1 MKVLIS
7 TLFNEC
13 VELPDTDDGWI
24 AEYKGFIE
32 NYEFPCVR
40 AWDGFHVHVSTK
52 LKNYYSFKNRYTII
66 RMGLVGQKIP
76 NKTISLGDDRGGA
89 PKFTIG
95 DSAFPC
101 FEWLRKGFNV
111 QTRDPKERLFNKKL
125 CSARVVTE
133 NAYGMLKGKW

>member
-1 MKVLIS
+1 
-7 TLFNEC
+7 
-13 VELPDTDDGWI
+13 
-24 AEYKGFIE
+24 
-32 NYEFPCVR
+32 
-40 AWDGFHVHVSTK
+40 
-52 LKNYYSFKNRYTII
+52 
-66 RMGLVGQKIP
+66 MGLVGQKIP
-76 NKTISLGDDRGGA
+76 NKTRSLGDDRGGA